1 MKKTVKII
9 TCFVAVFCFLILGM
23 IGYSCSVLDDEYTVT
38 SLDNLNISSEV
49 PIKFHTVNN
58 NDSAVNNETYD
69 RCSYEVS
76 FDLFGIFPVGKANVT
91 VTSRKYVDLIGKP
104 FGVKLYTDG
113 VLIVNLTEFES
124 VDGKKASPGKESGLE
139 IGDYII
145 SVNGEKVYSNED
157 VEKTLVKTN
166 GNSITVVY
174 SRDSKNHTTVVTPVL
189 SSKDGLYHLGI
200 WLRDSSAG
208 IGTLT
213 FYDSENKT
221 VGGLGHA
228 LCDTDTGEMISV
240 NRGCIVSAEILSI
253 TKSSDGQIGE
263 LMGRFK
269 NLEYSNILM
278 NSESGIYAQCE
289 YDSESFGRYP
299 VATKFEISEGY
310 AQILTTIDGET
321 PILYDCEI
329 SKIISKDSLQRNFII
344 TVTDGNLISKTGGIV
359 QGMSGSPLIQNGKLI
374 GAVTHVLV
382 DDPTKGYAIFAEN
395 MLETAQSVAEGQQL
409 KDAS

>member
-1 MKKTVKII
+1 MKKTFKII

-23 IGYSCSVLDDEYTVT
+23 IGYSCSVLDNEYTVT
-38 SLDNLNISSEV
+38 TLDNLHISSEV
-49 PIKFHTVNN
+49 PIEFHTVNN
-58 NDSAVNNETYD
+58 NDSAVNNETYNK
-69 RCSYEVS
+69 CSYEVS

-91 VTSRKYVDLIGKP
+91 VTSRKYIDLIGKP

-124 VDGKKASPGKESGLE
+124 VNGDKVSPGKECGLE

-145 SVNGEKVYSNED
+145 SVNGEKVYSNDD
-157 VEKTLVKTN
+157 VEKTIAKTN

-174 SRDSKNHTTVVTPVL
+174 SRDSKNYTTVVTPVL

-240 NRGCIVSAEILSI
+240 NRGSIVSAEILSI
-253 TKSSDGQIGE
+253 TKSADGQIGE

-269 NLEYSNILM
+269 NFEYSNILM
-278 NSESGIYAQCE
+278 NSNSGIYARCE
-289 YDSESFGRYP
+289 YNFESFGRYP
-299 VATKFEISEGY
+299 VATKFEISEGK
-310 AQILTTIDGET
+310 AQILTTIDGEK

-329 SKIISKDSLQRNFII
+329 SKIISKDSEQRNFIV
-344 TVTDGNLISKTGGIV
+344 TVTDVNLISETGGIV
-359 QGMSGSPLIQNGKLI
+359 QGMSGSPIIQNGKFV
-374 GAVTHVLV
+374 GAVTHVIV
-382 DDPTKGYAIFAEN
+382 NNPKKGYAIFAEN
-395 MLETAQSVAEGQQL
+395 MIKTDEQAKEETL
-409 KDAS
+409 KAAS